1 MRLSTRIILHI
12 PVFHIFSFIPKN
24 RSLPQNRAPAISSHC
39 EFVRRNCA
47 FSQIPIRPH
56 RWSTRHRP
64 AAERL
69 RRPGTTGSG
78 TWISSLSTKPHS
90 ELSFPPQG
98 DGDDLAD
105 GAPSVPAALAGAAA
119 ADAQRRHGRRGRRP
133 RRGRRRLLQQQLVQR
148 RWRPHETLRGGR
160 QGAGAAAADL
170 HPKQLK
176 ASQGMVR
183 VIGEPDC
190 LAVTRWTDQ

>member
-1 MRLSTRIILHI
+1 MLSLLIA
-12 PVFHIFSFIPKN
+12 
-24 RSLPQNRAPAISSHC
+24 SLYVGTVT
-39 EFVRRNCA
+39 FL
-47 FSQIPIRPH
+47 QIPIRPH

-64 AAERL
+64 AAERF
-69 RRPGTTGSG
+69 RGPGTTGSG
-78 TWISSLSTKPHS
+78 MWFSILSPKPRS
-90 ELSFPPQG
+90 ELPFLPQG
-98 DGDDLAD
+98 DSDDLAD

-148 RWRPHETLRGGR
+148 RRRPHETLRGGR

-190 LAVTRWTDQ
+190 LAVTRREGRISESEAAIKFAMRTCEGRELAGEWVHF